1 MKRFEGRVAL
11 VTGGTNGIGAAI
23 VARLASEGA
32 QVMIADLVAPADA
45 LSGTAFIQT
54 DVADAAQVEAAVAA
68 TIAKWGRLDVLV
80 NNAGIGTL
88 AETPDMPEELW
99 DSVFAVNIRAIY
111 LFCKAAIPA
120 MRAQGG
126 AIINVASISGL
137 AGDYGMGAYNASKGA
152 VINYTRSL
160 ALDCARDGIRVNA
173 LCPGLVET
181 AISAVTLARPDDRA
195 AWLAPIPLGRT
206 GTPEEIAN
214 VAAFLASDEASYVTG
229 AVIVADGGITAH
241 TGQPNIPQR
250 RKLRDASNEAN

>member
-45 LSGTAFIQT
+45 GAGIAFIQT

-120 MRAQGG
+120 
-126 AIINVASISGL
+126 L
-137 AGDYGMGAYNASKGA
+137 
-152 VINYTRSL
+152 
-160 ALDCARDGIRVNA
+160 
-173 LCPGLVET
+173 
-181 AISAVTLARPDDRA
+181 RA
-195 AWLAPIPLGRT
+195 ARRIDHQCRLDLGAGR
-206 GTPEEIAN
+206 
-214 VAAFLASDEASYVTG
+214 
-229 AVIVADGGITAH
+229 
-241 TGQPNIPQR
+241 
-250 RKLRDASNEAN
+250 